1 MRRVTEF
8 LNKVNELLS
17 GETFENLEKKQKQV
31 IFDAFLETEIP
42 YELEGDNDGCYLRG
56 EYGEL
61 EITFFSGSEYM
72 DEDGI
77 RGHLSTLQILL
88 DGEDVSLDEAIDYA
102 NSHAIGMP
110 LAILNTSILT
120 ASGSYTLRDITLE
133 EARDLVENNELD
145 SAVGHASTAQVMT
158 ALLGVRI
165 FANRQLFVQNPGQQA
180 LVFKINGR
188 PEEGKILT
196 AAEIEEIGYKFQ
208 LLTRTE

>member
-1 MRRVTEF
+1 MKTIADF
-8 LNKVNELLS
+8 
-17 GETFENLEKKQKQV
+17 LEKAKEVLNGERFEDLGKREKQA
-31 IFDAFLETEIP
+31 IFDAFLEAEIS

-56 EYGEL
+56 EDGEL

-180 LVFKINGR
+180 LVFKLNGR
-188 PEEGKILT
+188 PAEGKILT

-208 LLTRTE
+208 LLIRIE